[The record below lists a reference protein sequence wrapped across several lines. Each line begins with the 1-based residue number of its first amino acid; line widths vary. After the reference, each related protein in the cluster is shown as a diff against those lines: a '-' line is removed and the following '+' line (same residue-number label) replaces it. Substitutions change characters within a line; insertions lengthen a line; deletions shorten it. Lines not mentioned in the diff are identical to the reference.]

1 MREGLSGPLSA
12 CLLLPLLQ
20 HHVLVLVLVLAVLFV
35 LAAVLRPSARGAEET

>member
-20 HHVLVLVLVLAVLFV
+20 HHALVLVLAVLFV
-35 LAAVLRPSARGAEET
+35 LAAVLRPSATGAEET